1 MAVYGDLESCLSFC
15 LIRAKR
21 AFPETETPGGNMPK
35 RLILC
40 DCSGSQEI
48 DAAALSRTSGLVCSR
63 MHSALC
69 TAETGSATKAI
80 AAADGDEP
88 IICCTQERRVF
99 DEIAADL
106 GVEPP
111 PCLDL
116 RDRAGWTDDQASTL
130 PKMSALVAEA
140 TLPARPDKSVDVT
153 SEGLCLVIGEAA
165 VALSAA
171 ERLAPMLA
179 VTVLL
184 TDDSAPPD
192 NRDFDTISAR
202 ITTAQGALGGFHLRL
217 DALRQVNP
225 GGRGALEWT
234 APRSGAETTCDV
246 IIDLTGG
253 TPLFPAPEKREGYL
267 RADPGSLPAVAD
279 AILAASQL
287 TGTFEKPL
295 YVAVEPLLCAHSRAE
310 QTGCTKCL
318 DICPTGAITPA
329 GEHVSV
335 DPMVCAGC
343 GACAARCP
351 SGAITYDAPP
361 PDMILRR
368 IQTLASAYR
377 RAGGEAPRLL
387 VHDADFGA
395 EMIRLAARHGRGL
408 PADVIPLEMSALA
421 SFGHAEILAAL
432 ASGFAEVSVLLS
444 PSTERD
450 APDAELPLAQA
461 MAGGHPIRLLDLADP
476 DMLCDAL
483 YNTEAPAPL
492 AEPVLPMGSRR
503 QVARLAARALNPG
516 AESLPLP
523 EGAPY
528 GAVLV
533 NQDACTLCLSCV
545 SLCPS
550 GALLDNE
557 DLPQLRF
564 QEDACLQC
572 GICATICPEKAITL
586 EPRMNVTEAA
596 LGQVV
601 LNEEEPFACI
611 ECGALFGSKSTIEK
625 ITEKLAGKHS
635 MFGTPDAARTIQMCE
650 NCRINAQFGAA
661 DSPFSSGERR
671 RPRTTEDY
679 LSNRKVQT
687 PNRKDH

>member
-1 MAVYGDLESCLSFC
+1 
-15 LIRAKR
+15 
-21 AFPETETPGGNMPK
+21 MPK

-40 DCSGSQEI
+40 DCSGSQTI
-48 DAAALSRTSGLVCSR
+48 DAKGLSDATGLACSR

-69 TAETGSATKAI
+69 TAESSAAAKAI
-80 AAADGDEP
+80 AAEGGDEP

-111 PCLDL
+111 ACLDL
-116 RDRAGWTDDQASTL
+116 RDRAGWTDDTAPTL

-140 TLPARPDKSVDVT
+140 TLPARPDKSLDVT
-153 SEGLCLVIGEAA
+153 SEGLCLIIGDAEAA
-165 VALSAA
+165 LPAA
-171 ERLAPMLA
+171 ERLAPMLG

-184 TDDSAPPD
+184 TDDSDPPD
-192 NRDFDTISAR
+192 SRAFDTIRAR
-202 ITTAQGALGGFHLRL
+202 ITGSGGALGGFTLRL
-217 DALRQVNP
+217 DALQQVDP
-225 GGRGALEWT
+225 GGRGPLSWT
-234 APRSGAETTCDV
+234 APRDGAETTCD
-246 IIDLTGG
+246 IILDLSGR

-279 AILAASQL
+279 AILTASQL

-295 YVAVEPLLCAHSRAE
+295 YVAVEPLICAHSRAE

-318 DICPTGAITPA
+318 DICPTGAISPA

-335 DPMVCAGC
+335 DPMICAGC

-377 RAGGEAPRLL
+377 RAGGTAPRLL
-387 VHDADFGA
+387 VHDAGFGA

-408 PADVIPLEMSALA
+408 PADVIPMEVGALA
-421 SFGHAEILAAL
+421 GFGHAEILAAL

-444 PSTERD
+444 PTTERD
-450 APDAELPLAQA
+450 APDQEIPLAQA
-461 MAGGHPIRLLDLADP
+461 MAGGHPVRLLDLADP
-476 DMLCDAL
+476 DALCDAL
-483 YNTEAPAPL
+483 YGAEAPAPL

-503 QVARLAARALNPG
+503 QVARLAARALSPG
-516 AESLPLP
+516 AEVLDLPAA
-523 EGAPY
+523 APY
-528 GAVLV
+528 GAVV
-533 NQDACTLCLSCV
+533 VDTDACTLCLSCV

-572 GICATICPEKAITL
+572 GLCANICPENAITL
-586 EPRMNVTEAA
+586 EPRMNLTDAA

-635 MFGTPDAARTIQMCE
+635 MFGTPDSARMIQMCE
-650 NCRINAQFGAA
+650 NCRINAQFHSS
-661 DSPFSSGERR
+661 DNPFSTGERP

-679 LSNRKVQT
+679 LSNRK
-687 PNRKDH
+687 DH